1 MAGPAQDLPHVSK
14 DSSGHRRR
22 LRERFERGG
31 FAVFAPHE
39 RLELLLTLAIPR
51 SDVKPQA
58 RALMSRF
65 GSLRSVLDAAPDELR
80 RVPGIGA
87 ATPTVLRIIREAA
100 ALYLQEGVEE
110 RRVLD
115 SPTALAAFW
124 RTRLTGLDHEVFEVA
139 HLDSGLR
146 LLRDGVQTLQHG
158 TVDRA
163 TVYPRMVVEAALQRG
178 ASAVV
183 VAHNHP
189 AGDPTPSQA
198 DIDITRA
205 LSVACAALQIRLL
218 EHLVIGRDGVF
229 SMRAADLL

>member
-1 MAGPAQDLPHVSK
+1 MDPAVKQLGAVSK
-14 DSSGHRRR
+14 DPSGHRQR
-22 LRERFERGG
+22 LRERFDRGG
-31 FAVFAPHE
+31 FGAFAPHE

-65 GSLRSVLDAAPDELR
+65 GSLRSVLDATPAELR

-100 ALYLQEGVEE
+100 ALYLQEGIEVN
-110 RRVLD
+110 RVLD
-115 SPTALAAFW
+115 TPTALAAFW

-163 TVYPRMVVEAALQRG
+163 IVYPRMVVEAALQRR

-183 VAHNHP
+183 LAHNHP

-205 LSVACAALQIRLL
+205 LSVACAALQIRLV
-218 EHLVIGRDGVF
+218 EHLVIGRDEVF
-229 SMRAADLL
+229 SMLAADLL